1 MEEPTLMG
9 PCALAFKA
17 VLGAKP
23 EVFNHTNHTFPKFLI
38 WNFFE
43 KNLERLALV

>member
-9 PCALAFKA
+9 PRALAFKA

-23 EVFNHTNHTFPKFLI
+23 EVFNHTNHTFPKFLSFGI
-38 WNFFE
+38 FS
-43 KNLERLALV
+43 KKI